1 MVTQQRD
8 HATRRYTPN
17 NYPEPPILADLP
29 IFAICGHSGSGKTT
43 LLEALLARLRGSG
56 LAVAV
61 AKFHAHGIDVD
72 RPGKDSDRLF
82 RAGADVFLQGPDEG
96 FSRTL
101 PAGRT
106 PALTLADLSRRYD
119 LVLVEGRKPLPCAKV
134 WLLGER
140 ERRVPREFADVV
152 ASLSRQADRA
162 EITWNLLQSWL
173 PAQWQRPNVYGCVL
187 IGGGSTRMGRPKHL
201 LKTGGKTWLA
211 TAVARLAK
219 VTQRVVIVGAGDVPR
234 SMGEV
239 VRLPDAPGL
248 RGPLAGIL
256 AAMRWATW
264 ATWLVAA
271 CDMPHVSEEALAWL
285 LATRRPGVWA
295 TLPRGPGR
303 RGVEPLLAHY
313 DFRARGLL
321 EDLAAEGKSAPSL
334 IVDCPKVFAPEP
346 PADLRAAWENV
357 NTPEDLA

>member
-1 MVTQQRD
+1 M
-8 HATRRYTPN
+8 N
-17 NYPEPPILADLP
+17 LADLP
-29 IFAICGHSGSGKTT
+29 VFAVCGHSGSGKTT

-61 AKFHAHGIDVD
+61 AKFHAHRIDVD

-101 PAGRT
+101 PAGRA
-106 PALTLADLSRRYD
+106 PALTLADLCRRYD
-119 LVLVEGRKPLPCAKV
+119 LLLVEGRKPLQCAKV
-134 WLLGER
+134 WLLGDG
-140 ERRVPREFADVV
+140 ERRAPRQFADVL
-152 ASLSRQADRA
+152 ATLSRDADRA
-162 EITWNLLQSWL
+162 EITWNILQRWL
-173 PAQWQRPNVYGCVL
+173 PAQWRRPPVYGCVL
-187 IGGGSTRMGRPKHL
+187 IGGRSKRMGRPKHL
-201 LKTGGKTWLA
+201 LVRGGKTWLE
-211 TAVARLAK
+211 TTVARLEK
-219 VTQRVVIVGAGDVPR
+219 VAQEMVIVGAGDVPR
-234 SMGEV
+234 ALEKI
-239 VRLPDAPGL
+239 VRLPDTPDL

-256 AAMRWATW
+256 AAMRWAPW

-271 CDMPHVSEEALAWL
+271 CDMPHVSPEAIAWL
-285 LATRRPGVWA
+285 LSTRRPGVWA

-334 IVDCPKVFAPEP
+334 LAGHPKVLSPKP
-346 PADLRAAWENV
+346 PADLRAAWQNV
-357 NTPEDLA
+357 NTPGDMA

>member
-1 MVTQQRD
+1 M
-8 HATRRYTPN
+8 
-17 NYPEPPILADLP
+17 IFADLP

-82 RAGADVFLQGPDEG
+82 RGGADVFLRGPDEG

-106 PALTLADLSRRYD
+106 PALVLADLCRRYD

-134 WLLGER
+134 WLLGR
-140 ERRVPREFADVV
+140 GERRAPREFAD
-152 ASLSRQADRA
+152 ALATLPRAADRA
-162 EITWNLLQSWL
+162 AVTWDILQRWL
-173 PAQWQRPNVYGCVL
+173 PAQWRRPPLYGCVL
-187 IGGGSTRMGRPKHL
+187 IGGRSTRMGRPKHL
-201 LKTGGKTWLA
+201 LRRGGKTWLER
-211 TAVARLAK
+211 TVAQFAGLA
-219 VTQRVVIVGAGDVPR
+219 QRVAIVGDGALPR
-234 SMGEV
+234 SMDGV
-239 VRLPDAPGL
+239 IRLPDAPGL
-248 RGPLAGIL
+248 KGPLAGIL
-256 AAMRWATW
+256 AAMRWAPW

-271 CDMPHVSEEALAWL
+271 CDMPNVSQEALAWL

-313 DFRARGLL
+313 DFRAGELL
-321 EDLAAEGKSAPSL
+321 EAIAAEGESAPSL
-334 IVDCPKVFAPEP
+334 LAGHPKALSPEP
-346 PADLRAAWENV
+346 PAALRAAWQNV
-357 NTPEDLA
+357 NTPEELARRRSP

>member
-1 MVTQQRD
+1 M
-8 HATRRYTPN
+8 N
-17 NYPEPPILADLP
+17 LADLP

-61 AKFHAHGIDVD
+61 AKFHAHRIDVD

-101 PAGRT
+101 PAGRA
-106 PALTLADLSRRYD
+106 PVLTLADLSRRYD

-134 WLLGER
+134 WLLGDG
-140 ERRVPREFADVV
+140 ERRVPREFAGIV

-162 EITWNLLQSWL
+162 EITWNILQSWL
-173 PAQWQRPNVYGCVL
+173 PAQWRRPPAYGCVL

-201 LKTGGKTWLA
+201 LKSGGKTWLA
-211 TAVARLAK
+211 TTVARLAK
-219 VTQRVVIVGAGDVPR
+219 VTQRVAVVGAGDVPR

-256 AAMRWATW
+256 AAMRWAPW

-271 CDMPHVSEEALAWL
+271 CDMPNVSEEALAWL

-321 EDLAAEGKSAPSL
+321 EDLAAEGRSAPSL

-357 NTPEDLA
+357 NTPEDLAR